1 MKYLACLILIFFTP
15 YIVNAQLEGKITLL
29 ADQQTYQVSVIAGA
43 NWNPPS
49 SITNSAQITLVVP
62 AGGFYLVNL
71 QNVTG
76 EWTHNTTVRRPA
88 ENPESD
94 YLSIALSSA
103 IRDYSYVAGEEVILF
118 TFQNFGICTGPVSLI
133 NNDTDPF
140 IPPNSLDVNVGNQFA
155 VLAAGPGVNAYSGNS
170 PMEEVAC
177 PDTDNC
183 TIITGIEVNNDG
195 RYQIHITPE
204 QTWGAPDNTT
214 QFMQFTLKIP
224 TGGFNVDD
232 LRTLVNGVTWEA
244 TIASERP
251 TEAPEFDY
259 ININLTTIGTNAI
272 SYEQG
277 VTLPLFEFVN
287 RDTCTEN
294 LIALINNTTD
304 LFNSPNSENVDV
316 GNYIETTGS
325 GSRIDLCFEGSETA
339 ECIFTDG
346 LPLSVGVMP
355 VQEEVA
361 CADDATTITVT
372 ASGDEPPYMIT
383 WTNTTTGETGTATID
398 TENGQFVLDPAI
410 AGDYTFMITGSLGST
425 AEITSSI
432 IAPSP
437 ITATLDSS
445 PTTCPDNPDG
455 TAQVIDIDGGTL
467 STDYVVV
474 WQTPEM
480 TEGRE
485 LTNLTAGTYTAIIT
499 DDNNCSITRM
509 VEVGASEPMSVLG
522 EIFPISCSGKSDANI
537 ELTIEGGSMD
547 YTATWSD
554 NAPSGNTAGAAELAA
569 GVYEVTI
576 TDNTNGCTITDTYE
590 VPSIEPIEIELSVVP
605 PACSEN
611 AGSITVVGVN
621 NGLEPYVFSMN
632 GVNFST
638 QTKFTDLTPG
648 IYGVIV
654 QDAEGCETTVEAVI
668 PSGDVPSLELGEDL
682 TIQSGD
688 SILLESITSA
698 DTTLTYQWNSDFNL
712 SCDTC
717 ANPVAKPT
725 KSFTYQLEVSNAAG
739 CKVSDRITIFVD
751 KTRQLYFPTAF
762 SPNDDGFN
770 DFFTVYGDDKIVSV
784 NKFEIFDRWGEKQF
798 AADDTFE
805 PGYEPNGWD
814 GTFRGKNAAIGIYVY
829 QVEITFTDG
838 ETELFA
844 GEITL
849 MR

>member
-1 MKYLACLILIFFTP
+1 MKHLACLVITILFP
-15 YIVNAQLEGKITLL
+15 YILNAQLEGKITLL
-29 ADQQTYQVSVIAGA
+29 PDQQTYQVSVIAGA
-43 NWNPPS
+43 DWNPPA

-62 AGGFYLVNL
+62 AGGFYLINL

-76 EWTHNTTVRRPA
+76 EWTHNTTVRRPV
-88 ENPESD
+88 ENPASD
-94 YLSIALSSA
+94 YLSIALSAA
-103 IRDYSYVAGEEVILF
+103 IRDYNYVAGEEVILF
-118 TFQNFGICTGPVSLI
+118 TFQNFGICTGPVRLI

-155 VLAAGPGVNAYSGNS
+155 VLAAGPGVNAYTGNS

-183 TIITGIEVNNDG
+183 TVITGIEVNNDG

-204 QTWGAPDNTT
+204 QTWSAPDNTT
-214 QFMQFTLKIP
+214 QFMQFTLKVP
-224 TGGFNVDD
+224 TGGFSVDD
-232 LRTLVNGVTWEA
+232 LRSLINGVTWTA

-251 TEAPEFDY
+251 AEAPEFDY
-259 ININLTTIGTNAI
+259 ININLETTGTDAI

-287 RDTCTEN
+287 RATCTEN

-304 LFNSPNSENVDV
+304 LFNAPNSENVDV
-316 GNYIETTGS
+316 GNYLETTGS

-355 VQEEVA
+355 VQEEIA

-372 ASGDEPPYMIT
+372 ASGDEPPYAIT
-383 WTNTTTGETGTATID
+383 WTNTTTGTTGMATID
-398 TENGQFVLDPAI
+398 AENGEFILDPAG
-410 AGDYTFMITGSLGST
+410 AGDYTFTITGNMGST
-425 AEITSSI
+425 AEMTSSI
-432 IAPSP
+432 IAPTP
-437 ITATLDSS
+437 IVATLESS
-445 PTTCPDNPDG
+445 PTSCPDNPDG
-455 TAQVIDIDGGTL
+455 VAQVTAIDGGTL

-485 LTNLTAGTYTAIIT
+485 LTGLTAGTYTAMIT
-499 DDNNCSITRM
+499 DDNNCSITQSI
-509 VEVGASEPMSVLG
+509 EVGATDPMTVAG
-522 EIFPISCSGKSDANI
+522 EIFPISCAGDSDASI

-547 YTATWSD
+547 YSVDWSE
-554 NAPSGNTAGAAELAA
+554 NAPTGTNEGAAELLA

-576 TDNTNGCTITDTYE
+576 TDNMSGCTITDTYE
-590 VPSIEPIEIELSVVP
+590 VPTVEALEIELDITP

-611 AGSITVVGVN
+611 AGSIFVSNVS
-621 NGLEPYVFSMN
+621 NGLEPYVYSMN

-638 QTKFTDLTPG
+638 QRQFKDLTPG

-654 QDAEGCETTVEAVI
+654 QDSEGCETTREVVI
-668 PSGDVPSLELGEDL
+668 PSGDVPTLELGNDL

-688 SILLESITSA
+688 SIELAPITNGDS
-698 DTTLTYQWNSDFNL
+698 TLVYQWNTDFNL

-717 ANPVAKPT
+717 ANPIAKPA
-725 KSFTYQLEVSNAAG
+725 KSYTYQLEISNAAG

-751 KTRQLYFPTAF
+751 KNRQLYFPTAF

-770 DFFTVYGDDKIVSV
+770 DYFTVYGDDKIVSV

-798 AADDTFE
+798 SADGSFE
-805 PGYEPNGWD
+805 PSYEPNGWD